1 MSREATA
8 ENEAPPEGEM
18 PAELKA
24 ILGEDTLLRLSI
36 PDVPDKTQPLTPYQG
51 ILGITLGQIGL
62 ADNATSMKKEN
73 LVKYVQITS
82 KPIGL
87 IDLSGNNDTD
97 EDPLQFV
104 RPFTG
109 SFDSVTI
116 FVFLPGQIG
125 LLIQEEGEPTVKIAS
140 LPDAL
145 QELYRSAPV
154 VQMRRRPV
162 AATTTTAPVE
172 EERKPPMI
180 IGQNPI
186 MAKTRRKP
194 LVASA
199 LTVPLVEAIAN
210 NKPKNNKNRTRRKP
224 RVAPAKE

>member
-1 MSREATA
+1 
-8 ENEAPPEGEM
+8 
-18 PAELKA
+18 
-24 ILGEDTLLRLSI
+24 
-36 PDVPDKTQPLTPYQG
+36 
-51 ILGITLGQIGL
+51 LGQIGL
-62 ADNATSMKKEN
+62 ADDATSMKKEN

-97 EDPLQFV
+97 EDPIQFV

-140 LPDAL
+140 LSDAL
-145 QELYRSAPV
+145 QELYKSAPV

-162 AATTTTAPVE
+162 AATSATALPVE
-172 EERKPPMI
+172 EERKLPLI
-180 IGQNPI
+180 IGKNPI

-199 LTVPLVEAIAN
+199 VVAPFVEAIAN
-210 NKPKNNKNRTRRKP
+210 NKPKNNKNRSRRKP